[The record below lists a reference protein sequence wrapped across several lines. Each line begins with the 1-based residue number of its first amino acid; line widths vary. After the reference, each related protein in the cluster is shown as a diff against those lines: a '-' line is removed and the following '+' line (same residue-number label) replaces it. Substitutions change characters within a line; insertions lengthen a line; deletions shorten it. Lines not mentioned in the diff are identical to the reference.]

1 MFLHHKKYI
10 LNFSKDSPCN
20 NFSLGGLM
28 GKMKNILNILAIS
41 ISLSF
46 SYDKLQDGT
55 VSTNADVAFNSEKN
69 LVIQFTEQYAPA
81 YTEMLLSSYS
91 SPNEWTSYVNGVLT
105 PKNFNANDKNDII
118 DEFGT
123 IIHESIH
130 HKNSIHGIYI
140 DAEHY
145 IEYTDA
151 EKIDTRSFF
160 NSELIAVVLP
170 ADAKEKIFR
179 FTTYLEKG
187 TNVGANVDGISG
199 LMNEYSAYQNGCSA
213 ALMAY
218 DNALKEKDTTLAIK
232 FFKSALANYFA
243 YYEFNSFIGAYLK
256 YSKSKEPL
264 IYQKIMKQNNLRMAY
279 TLNTIQF
286 EKVILTINSQSSRL
300 KSNYKLIKSSME
312 YYKKNYEDYAK
323 LCMDSFQP
331 ELTSFKLQL

>member
-1 MFLHHKKYI
+1 
-10 LNFSKDSPCN
+10 
-20 NFSLGGLM
+20 M
-28 GKMKNILNILAIS
+28 GKMKKILNILAIS

-55 VSTNADVAFNSEKN
+55 VSTNADGAFNSEKN

-81 YTEMLLSSYS
+81 YTQMLLSSYS
-91 SPNEWTSYVNGVLT
+91 SPNGWTSYVNGVLT

-118 DEFGT
+118 DEFVT
-123 IIHESIH
+123 IIHESTH

-170 ADAKEKIFR
+170 ADVKEKIFR

-187 TNVGANVDGISG
+187 TEVSANVNGITG
-199 LMNEYSAYQNGCSA
+199 LMDEYSAYQNGCNA

-218 DNALKEKDTTLAIK
+218 DNALKGKDTTLAIK
-232 FFKSALANYFA
+232 FFESALASYFA

-256 YSKSKEPL
+256 YSKSKEPV
-264 IYQKIMKQNNLRMAY
+264 IYKKIMKQNNLRMAY

-300 KSNYKLIKSSME
+300 KSNYKLIKSSLD

-323 LCMDSFQP
+323 SCMNSFQP